1 MVYDPMANLFG
12 DIIDATKVHAPELL
26 QLRPFDALAVEWH
39 ASSLGKVSVQLVAQ
53 RLGASRWSLWELFR
67 AKRPR
72 ATSRAPVGWS
82 GARNV
87 LIHQTTYRARL
98 VELPDAQSQKAGGGE
113 VLDLEKL

>member
-1 MVYDPMANLFG
+1 MFQQSPKSTAQARHSVSRSAHEYA
-12 DIIDATKVHAPELL
+12 
-26 QLRPFDALAVEWH
+26 RLAEIRKGV
-39 ASSLGKVSVQLVAQ
+39 GKASVQLVAQ

-87 LIHQTTYRARL
+87 LIHQATYRARL
-98 VELPDAQSQKAGGGE
+98 VELPDAQSQKTGGGE